1 MFPNR
6 FAYRYG
12 IYGGF
17 LGHGSRGVAE
27 ICASALDSAQDLRAH
42 TPKILR
48 AGAALVPVLAALAD
62 ANDAEFFGDMTP
74 KERVTLERVHR
85 GLVARHDL
93 KSIPITYH

>member
-1 MFPNR
+1 
-6 FAYRYG
+6 
-12 IYGGF
+12 
-17 LGHGSRGVAE
+17 
-27 ICASALDSAQDLRAH
+27 
-42 TPKILR
+42 
-48 AGAALVPVLAALAD
+48 LVPVLAALAD